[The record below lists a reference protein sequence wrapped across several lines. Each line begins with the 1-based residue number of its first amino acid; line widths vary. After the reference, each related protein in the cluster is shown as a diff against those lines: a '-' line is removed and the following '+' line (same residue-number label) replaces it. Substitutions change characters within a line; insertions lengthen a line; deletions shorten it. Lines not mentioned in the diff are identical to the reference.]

1 LSYIT
6 HFQWREISLTSA
18 IDQFIQDVVREK
30 QPDTVEQLAHLVQE
44 KFMIPHEEAMKH
56 IISLNVNG
64 KLNFK
69 EQSLPVTRRPYLF
82 SLKAM
87 WYWIIMVLNV
97 AAVASAFVIPENAFP
112 MVYVRYLFGSIFA
125 FFLPGFCLIKALFP
139 QKELEQIE
147 RATLSVGI
155 SLSIVALISFLLN
168 YTYWGIT
175 IATLT
180 MSLVTLTV
188 TFATVAVLRE
198 RRVRV
203 K

>member
-1 LSYIT
+1 M
-6 HFQWREISLTSA
+6 
-18 IDQFIQDVVREK
+18 DQFIQDTVKKK
-30 QPDTVEQLAHLVQE
+30 QLTTVEQLVQLIQE
-44 KFMIPHEEAMKH
+44 RFNISKEEALTYV
-56 IISLNVNG
+56 IGLNESG
-64 KLNFK
+64 KLKLGNNSTISPRKIYF
-69 EQSLPVTRRPYLF
+69 TF
-82 SLKAM
+82 SQTA

-97 AAVASAFVIPENAFP
+97 TAVASAFIIPENAFP
-112 MVYVRYLFGSIFA
+112 IVYVRYLFGSIFV

-147 RATLSVGI
+147 RAVLSVGI
-155 SLSIVALISFLLN
+155 SLAIVALISFLLN

-180 MSLVTLTV
+180 MSLVALTV

>member
-1 LSYIT
+1 M
-6 HFQWREISLTSA
+6 TSA
-18 IDQFIQDVVREK
+18 IDEFIQDTVREK
-30 QPDTVEQLAHLVQE
+30 QPDTVEQLAQLVQE

-56 IISLNVNG
+56 IMSLNVNG

-69 EQSLPVTRRPYLF
+69 EHSLPVTCRAHLF

-97 AAVASAFVIPENAFP
+97 TAVASVFIIPEDAFP
-112 MVYVRYLFGSIFA
+112 IVYMRYLFGSIFA

-139 QKELEQIE
+139 QKELDQIE
-147 RATLSVGI
+147 RAILSVGI
-155 SLSIVALISFLLN
+155 SLIIVPLISYLLN
-168 YTYWGIT
+168 FTYWGIT

-180 MSLVTLTV
+180 MSLVALTV

-198 RRVRV
+198 HRVRV